1 MNQQDRFHGVLASL
15 REAAFDDARWGA
27 ASVVIDELCG
37 LKGNKLVLCSW
48 YPEQEAHVLLAR
60 FFQRGQRRQD
70 WERKYYRVYHAGD
83 ERVARIRA
91 LPDGRVVPMRSLYTP
106 KELRTSPAYNEILA
120 ATESQR
126 GLIVRLD
133 GPNGTHIVWGTAEPI
148 AAAGWENEHLGTLE
162 RLLPHLR
169 HYVRVRQALAD
180 AKGLGGTVFDLLDN
194 TRIGALFL
202 DRQGRILQANDRAR
216 GILMQGN
223 GLRDE
228 NGFLRADLPADNARF
243 EQLLSRALPVLAG
256 EAQGGSTTVRRSPAS
271 PRLVLHISPV
281 TARQKDFGA
290 SRLGALVLIR
300 DPGNTPRHDERLVA
314 ASLGLT
320 RAEGQVAV
328 ALAGGRS
335 IGDIASSRGTKEV
348 TVRAQIK
355 SILRKQGIP
364 RQTDLVRLLLTTP
377 GFARSRW

>member
-1 MNQQDRFHGVLASL
+1 MNRQDRFHGVLAAL

-27 ASVVIDELCG
+27 ASALMDELCG
-37 LKGNKLVLCSW
+37 LKGNKLVLCGW
-48 YPEQEAHVLLAR
+48 CPEDDAHILLAR

-70 WERKYYRVYHAGD
+70 WEREYYQAYHATD

-91 LPDGRVVPMRSLYTP
+91 LPDGHVVPMRSLYTP
-106 KELRTSPAYNEILA
+106 KELKTSPAYNEVLA
-120 ATESQR
+120 ATESQG

-133 GPNGTHIVWGTAEPI
+133 GPDGTHIVWGTAEPI
-148 AAAGWENEHLGTLE
+148 AAAGWDNEHLGMLE

-180 AKGLGGTVFDLLDN
+180 ARVLGGTVFDLLDN
-194 TRIGALFL
+194 TRIGALLL

-216 GILMQGN
+216 DTLLQGD

-228 NGFLRADLPADNARF
+228 DGFLRADLPADNVRF
-243 EQLLSRALPVLAG
+243 EQLLSRALPVLPG
-256 EAQGGSTTVRRSPAS
+256 EAEGGSTTVRRSPAS

-290 SRLGALVLIR
+290 PRLGALVLIR
-300 DPGNTPRHDERLVA
+300 DPGNTPRLDERLVA

-320 RAEGQVAV
+320 RAESQVAV
-328 ALAGGRS
+328 ALASGRA

-377 GFARSRW
+377 GFARSGR